1 MGVFS
6 GLDLGTSRFYDG
18 VALADAAE
26 REKMAL
32 EELRRNRE
40 LQKRKSQIGTP
51 DYNYNPEL
59 GAVNPGSLAAVG
71 DPEDY
76 SAIDTEPTTRD
87 FREPG
92 LTLRDTDKRP
102 VTNEEFGT
110 AVFGPEF
117 TSPEEQLKKGESL
130 KNVIPFWESGPAI
143 SRDPVYTYDDSG
155 RRRPDTGLRKL
166 LSEVDSKNYSWG
178 AGQIGAVQYTILK
191 REGVSAYDYAA
202 RQFYRS
208 PEAFKILSENP
219 RLISE
224 FKENPTELYKKLRKA
239 GVLKKE
245 DSKHMRTNIARGNKE
260 GFMPDAVEF
269 FGDISAL
276 ETKAG
281 ETKKSKD
288 YAAKRVE
295 SVTKSIA
302 TDRLENKVSVY
313 TVKQAEL
320 LGINRYH
327 ALTLLAM
334 ESDFGTTGEGKNN
347 PLGITAKTYNDMI
360 AGKAG
365 YAALS
370 ENIKKAGVAD
380 SYAKSSK
387 EDRILMGLLRFKYS
401 KDIGVDND
409 KLGAAYNGSAEKA
422 NENLYDKQNKLYS
435 QDYNDAFN
443 QVYGAIQAAHK
454 PTNIYTPEAGL
465 EFGGSSIEQKAV
477 TYLSNAGTEAEAQ
490 GGYTNTKTRQEHI
503 VEQNLNYLNQHREIA
518 AEYGAG
524 DEVMKIDVLIA
535 GEHAKLWHQQ
545 GLRGLQNL
553 FTAGDFSKL
562 QQVLQTTTGNNWEL
576 QVTADGKYTAFN
588 NGRPHKLITG
598 VTAEK
603 AHHEFKKIID
613 ANYYKQTV
621 ETSMTRSAERFT
633 ANLEVLKT
641 TIAEQI
647 KVKGK
652 LAESASDISKR
663 IKIDDNNQVVYY
675 QDPKTNQ
682 MHTFSLGSYKDA
694 EGKTQ
699 PMVDVTA
706 IDMPNVGAQTNKT
719 GGLDTNAQSYLESSK
734 PKE

>member
-1 MGVFS
+1 M
-6 GLDLGTSRFYDG
+6 
-18 VALADAAE
+18 
-26 REKMAL
+26 
-32 EELRRNRE
+32 
-40 LQKRKSQIGTP
+40 
-51 DYNYNPEL
+51 
-59 GAVNPGSLAAVG
+59 
-71 DPEDY
+71 
-76 SAIDTEPTTRD
+76 
-87 FREPG
+87 
-92 LTLRDTDKRP
+92 
-102 VTNEEFGT
+102 
-110 AVFGPEF
+110 
-117 TSPEEQLKKGESL
+117 
-130 KNVIPFWESGPAI
+130 
-143 SRDPVYTYDDSG
+143 
-155 RRRPDTGLRKL
+155 
-166 LSEVDSKNYSWG
+166 
-178 AGQIGAVQYTILK
+178 
-191 REGVSAYDYAA
+191 
-202 RQFYRS
+202 
-208 PEAFKILSENP
+208 
-219 RLISE
+219 
-224 FKENPTELYKKLRKA
+224 
-239 GVLKKE
+239 
-245 DSKHMRTNIARGNKE
+245 
-260 GFMPDAVEF
+260 
-269 FGDISAL
+269 
-276 ETKAG
+276 
-281 ETKKSKD
+281 
-288 YAAKRVE
+288 
-295 SVTKSIA
+295 
-302 TDRLENKVSVY
+302 
-313 TVKQAEL
+313 
-320 LGINRYH
+320 
-327 ALTLLAM
+327 
-334 ESDFGTTGEGKNN
+334 
-347 PLGITAKTYNDMI
+347 
-360 AGKAG
+360 
-365 YAALS
+365 
-370 ENIKKAGVAD
+370 
-380 SYAKSSK
+380 
-387 EDRILMGLLRFKYS
+387 
-401 KDIGVDND
+401 
-409 KLGAAYNGSAEKA
+409 
-422 NENLYDKQNKLYS
+422 
-435 QDYNDAFN
+435 
-443 QVYGAIQAAHK
+443 
-454 PTNIYTPEAGL
+454 
-465 EFGGSSIEQKAV
+465 
-477 TYLSNAGTEAEAQ
+477 SNAGTEAEAQ
-490 GGYTNTKTRQEHI
+490 GGYTNVKTRQEHI

>member
-117 TSPEEQLKKGESL
+117 TSPEEQLKKVESL

-208 PEAFKILSENP
+208 PEAFRILSENP

-347 PLGITAKTYNDMI
+347 PLGITAETYNDMI

-422 NENLYDKQNKLYS
+422 NENLYDKQNKLYIVNVS
-435 QDYNDAFN
+435 SSSDAGWYLEAEYEGMGCKYPESITKTAFGVCWINENGVYAYNGQSAPVELTIKLDDASWFSACSGKVHAISYNNINKQLVVFQNTESGTNGTNSFFVYDFLAKAWFQQNRQDLVDSNGMKGMSNIVSTVGGMFVAEY
-443 QVYGAIQAAHK
+443 AHTGDDK
-454 PTNIYTPEAGL
+454 LLRKLSSGDS
-465 EFGGSSIEQKAV
+465 GGSQMNFRTKDIDFGEPGKIKKIYKVYV
-477 TYLSNAGTEAEAQ
+477 TALDDGSSAGITMKTLLNGNS
-490 GGYTNTKTRQEHI
+490 GGS
-503 VEQNLNYLNQHREIA
+503 
-518 AEYGAG
+518 
-524 DEVMKIDVLIA
+524 
-535 GEHAKLWHQQ
+535 
-545 GLRGLQNL
+545 
-553 FTAGDFSKL
+553 F
-562 QQVLQTTTGNNWEL
+562 TTTETIDIDSSDFKTLVYTVNQDCESIRLQLTGADATNEL
-576 QVTADGKYTAFN
+576 TINDITIEYRAKYK
-588 NGRPHKLITG
+588 R
-598 VTAEK
+598 
-603 AHHEFKKIID
+603 
-613 ANYYKQTV
+613 
-621 ETSMTRSAERFT
+621 
-633 ANLEVLKT
+633 
-641 TIAEQI
+641 
-647 KVKGK
+647 
-652 LAESASDISKR
+652 AS
-663 IKIDDNNQVVYY
+663 
-675 QDPKTNQ
+675 
-682 MHTFSLGSYKDA
+682 
-694 EGKTQ
+694 
-699 PMVDVTA
+699 
-706 IDMPNVGAQTNKT
+706 
-719 GGLDTNAQSYLESSK
+719 
-734 PKE
+734 